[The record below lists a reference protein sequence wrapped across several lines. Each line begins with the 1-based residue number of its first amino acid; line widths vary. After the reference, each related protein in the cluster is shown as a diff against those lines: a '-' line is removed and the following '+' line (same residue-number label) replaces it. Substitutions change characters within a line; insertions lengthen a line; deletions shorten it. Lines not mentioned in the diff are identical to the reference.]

1 MIFNNF
7 MIKIIFL
14 LSLLFPI
21 FGKVKT
27 DKLLLYN
34 SNTYSGIYSKTLNNK
49 VFFKV
54 NQNNEVDSVQISEIQ
69 LLKLSTGSIIIKD
82 GTVIGK
88 INIEDLAVRNV
99 RQSIASSFKWKA
111 LGAASI
117 PSSMLTGALFW
128 NLSKRFNQ
136 SNKGIPPAG
145 VLGFSS
151 VLSFP
156 FTLAN
161 ININVSGLPKKVKG
175 SEKEKYEEVFIR
187 EIKSQR
193 RQLLTRGIVV
203 GIITTTM
210 FAYLAPNVKIN

>member
-7 MIKIIFL
+7 MIKIIFS

-27 DKLLLYN
+27 DKLLLCN

-54 NQNNEVDSVQISEIQ
+54 NQNNEVDSVQVSEIQ

-128 NLSKRFNQ
+128 N
-136 SNKGIPPAG
+136 
-145 VLGFSS
+145 
-151 VLSFP
+151 
-156 FTLAN
+156 
-161 ININVSGLPKKVKG
+161 
-175 SEKEKYEEVFIR
+175 
-187 EIKSQR
+187 
-193 RQLLTRGIVV
+193 
-203 GIITTTM
+203 
-210 FAYLAPNVKIN
+210 